1 MMLFVSIYSCHIE
14 VRKEATDSY
23 LHESMCACTLLCML
37 LDDLQATPGNGQ
49 RTTRATLT
57 GITAFLGISALFI
70 LAGVSQSARLA
81 QYERVRVLLEASTI
95 RVAIEG
101 NLNERISLERG
112 IVAFVAAN
120 PSLDAGAYAAFVE
133 VLHMNDPVIMN
144 FALVEGTTIKF
155 VHPYEANKTAIG
167 KDLSQVPEQ
176 AEALRQAMT
185 RREPVV
191 SGPHNLVQ
199 GGVGVVSRMGIF
211 PAGPSGSEYWGQAS
225 VVINLNE
232 VLRRSGIFARP
243 ELVFRL
249 GSKTVT
255 AMTPTLL
262 FGDDSILD
270 DEPVILDINLP
281 GGALWSLATVP
292 KDGWET
298 FSWLKLLI
306 STLGIAIGSVVGFAI
321 FSLMTTRSALKVL
334 AYHDQLTEL
343 PNRSLFWDRLR
354 VEASRVDRDGTSI
367 CLCMLDLDGF
377 KSVNDEHGHNAGDR
391 LLAEVAARMSTAIR
405 KSDTVARLGGDEF
418 AVIAPV
424 DNPEGVEE
432 VRDRLR
438 TCFEEPFK
446 IGAVTRLST
455 ASIGYAVYPQDGTD
469 VEAVLALAD
478 RRMYQEKHASSQ
490 ESGGLQ
496 AATASRTSS

>member
-1 MMLFVSIYSCHIE
+1 MMLFVSIYRCHFS
-14 VRKEATDSY
+14 VWKETTYSY
-23 LHESMCACTLLCML
+23 LHESVRACTLLCML
-37 LDDLQATPGNGQ
+37 LDDQQATSGNGQ

-70 LAGVSQSARLA
+70 LAGVSQGSRLA

-120 PSLDAGAYAAFVE
+120 PALDAGAYADFVE

-176 AEALRQAMT
+176 VEALRQAMT
-185 RREPVV
+185 SREPVV
-191 SGPHNLVQ
+191 SGPHALVQ

-211 PAGPSGSEYWGQAS
+211 PAGPSGPVYWGQAS
-225 VVINLNE
+225 VVIDLNE
-232 VLRRSGIFARP
+232 VLRRSGVFDRQ

-249 GSKTVT
+249 GLKTT
-255 AMTPTLL
+255 TGTNPALL
-262 FGDDSILD
+262 FGDDTILD

-292 KDGWET
+292 KGGWET
-298 FSWLKLLI
+298 FSWLTFLI
-306 STLGIAIGSVVGFAI
+306 SILGIAIGSVVGFAI

-354 VEASRVDRDGTSI
+354 VEASRVDRDGTSV
-367 CLCMLDLDGF
+367 CLCMLDLNGF
-377 KSVNDEHGHNAGDR
+377 KAVNDDHGHDAGDR
-391 LLAEVAARMSTAIR
+391 LLAEVAGRMSTAIR

-424 DNPEGVEE
+424 DSPEGIEE
-432 VRDRLR
+432 VRARLR
-438 TCFEEPFK
+438 ACFQEPFDL
-446 IGAVTRLST
+446 GVVTRIT
-455 ASIGYAVYPQDGTD
+455 GASIGCAVYPQDGTD
-469 VEAVLALAD
+469 VEVVLALAD

-490 ESGGLQ
+490 ESVGP
-496 AATASRTSS
+496 